1 MESLNVEISESLFI
15 TCEFSSKQLFTDERN
30 TIYGSKQPR
39 MDFHLGSH
47 ALLFLSFL
55 FLPFWAIMYDSYFS
69 FIGNHALLK
78 IKKIYFWWC
87 LWITQSEG
95 SKWAWSR
102 EWRRSKVCYNGVSNN
117 IYCDRLRILVS
128 DNDFQ
133 RHNWSLIH
141 L

>member
-1 MESLNVEISESLFI
+1 MKWMKGRRSCSLLHHVPIFSALKWKWSEDRKLQSDLGPIIYIEFFFFFNVIESLNVEISESLFI
-15 TCEFSSKQLFTDERN
+15 TCAFSSKQLFTDERN

-78 IKKIYFWWC
+78 IKKFTFGDAC
-87 LWITQSEG
+87 E
-95 SKWAWSR
+95 
-102 EWRRSKVCYNGVSNN
+102 
-117 IYCDRLRILVS
+117 
-128 DNDFQ
+128 
-133 RHNWSLIH
+133 
-141 L
+141 